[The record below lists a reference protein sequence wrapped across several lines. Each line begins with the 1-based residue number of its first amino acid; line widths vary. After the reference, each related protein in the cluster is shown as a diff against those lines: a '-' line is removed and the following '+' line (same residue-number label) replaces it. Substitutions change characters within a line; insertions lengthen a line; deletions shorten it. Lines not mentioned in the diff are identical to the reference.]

1 MAQRQGL
8 GTAGQGD
15 ALAAVTPHP
24 CSVSPRSGAKGQSL
38 GTALAPGT
46 APLCSMVHLCPPT
59 PTPGGSRPWD
69 TPRGHHG
76 WVSAVP
82 TVPHIVPPPRV
93 GTQSPADTTPRSA
106 APQHGVTPQK
116 LSCGSIPVSHGADWG
131 RAMTTSSPPRT
142 SNSSPPPATR
152 NPTNHPIPLFP
163 TAPINPLRPT
173 PASLTL
179 LLLALSPP

>member
-131 RAMTTSSPPRT
+131 RAMTTSSPPEPAIPV
-142 SNSSPPPATR
+142 PPQQR
-152 NPTNHPIPLFP
+152 E
-163 TAPINPLRPT
+163 T
-173 PASLTL
+173 PQTTPYLYFLLPPLTL
-179 LLLALSPP
+179 RGPLLPH